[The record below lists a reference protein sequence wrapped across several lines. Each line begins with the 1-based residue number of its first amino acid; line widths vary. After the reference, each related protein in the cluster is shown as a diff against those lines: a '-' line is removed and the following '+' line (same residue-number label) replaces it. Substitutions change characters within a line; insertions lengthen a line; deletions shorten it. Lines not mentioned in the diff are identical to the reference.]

1 MVRAMDVPDDLRYTS
16 DHEWVKLEG
25 DSIRIGITDYA
36 QDALGDV
43 VFVQMPEVGASVTAG
58 DSFSEVESTKS
69 VSDVYV
75 PLAGTVTEVND
86 ALSESPQRLNED
98 PYGDGWLCTIR
109 LVDPDAVGSL
119 LDAAAYR
126 KLIED

>member
-1 MVRAMDVPDDLRYTS
+1 MDVPDDLQYTP

-25 DSIRIGITDYA
+25 DSIRVGITDYA

-43 VFVQMPEVGASVTAG
+43 VFVQLPAVGAAVAAG

-69 VSDVYV
+69 VSDVYA

-109 LVDPDAVGSL
+109 LDDPQGAESL